1 LTPRASRERVALRI
15 AVTDDSQTQGSG
27 KFMSPIKAGVILA
40 ALAVLTAA
48 LIASPV
54 AANAAPKPGVYHGVV
69 KNTPAPGGHNE
80 GEGYVRLKKT
90 TNGLRIV
97 APGNF
102 TCPGGP
108 CSVQYI
114 TAPSWFGD
122 TTYKTCNNTRN
133 AAYATG
139 TSIPVKAGSFDYTGR
154 SAFDTNRKIRI
165 AGTWAT
171 STTIT
176 GYTRFTTT
184 GGCVSQKLPWKMSWI
199 AN

>member
-1 LTPRASRERVALRI
+1 
-15 AVTDDSQTQGSG
+15 
-27 KFMSPIKAGVILA
+27 MSPVKAGVSLA
-40 ALAVLTAA
+40 TLAILTAA
-48 LIASPV
+48 FIASP
-54 AANAAPKPGVYHGVV
+54 ATANAAPKPGVYHGVV
-69 KNTPAPGGHNE
+69 KNTPTSSGHNE
-80 GEGYVRLKKT
+80 GEGYIRLKKT
-90 TNGLRIV
+90 SNGLRIV

-114 TAPSWFGD
+114 TAPSWFGN
-122 TTYKTCNNTRN
+122 TTYKTCNNAKN
-133 AAYATG
+133 ASYVTG
-139 TSIPVKAGSFDYTGR
+139 TTIPVKAGSFDYTGR

-184 GGCVSQKLPWKMSWI
+184 GGCVSQKLPWKMTWI